1 MIRAKSR
8 ARAYIAAALI
18 CVLTPTFATGCFGG
32 FRLTKKVHRFNRTIS
47 YDRWIQWFTFLV
59 FWLVPIYGISFAVD
73 AIFANTIEF
82 WSGTN
87 PITVKA
93 GETHVVRGPN
103 SETVR
108 TTRLSER
115 EFRLEIT
122 AADGSVRTLTIV
134 REDDSVVAL
143 DDAGEVLARV
153 GDVDGQPG
161 LVGGPLAQ
169 PQ

>member
-1 MIRAKSR
+1 MIRARSR
-8 ARAYIAAALI
+8 VRAHIAAALI

-47 YDRWIQWFTFLV
+47 YDKWIQWFTFLV
-59 FWLVPIYGISFAVD
+59 FWLIPIYGISFAVD
-73 AIFANTIEF
+73 ALFANTIEF

-87 PITVKA
+87 PITAKV

-103 SETVR
+103 SESIR

-122 AADGSVRTLTIV
+122 DADGSVRTLTII
-134 REDDSVVAL
+134 RENNRVAAL
-143 DDAGEVLARV
+143 SASGEVLARV

-161 LVGGPLAQ
+161 FVAGPLAQ